1 MSPLLPEISLAI
13 NKEGIFEVEK
23 VPQEVVSTQTEP
35 MKTEDKVSMW
45 AWLLRIVGTQWQN
58 FWLDENV
65 LNMFD
70 QNDLTSNS
78 RLFKLLLY
86 IIRVLKLMTS
96 LLLILS
102 NQKQL
107 LRNRLITNCVVVVSA
122 INFKKYLIFLSL
134 DPPPPLYWE
143 QMAEKRRVALAE
155 VLDENEVV
163 SINIVYLV
171 YKNTDLC

>member
-1 MSPLLPEISLAI
+1 M
-13 NKEGIFEVEK
+13 N
-23 VPQEVVSTQTEP
+23 T
-35 MKTEDKVSMW
+35 
-45 AWLLRIVGTQWQN
+45 
-58 FWLDENV
+58 
-65 LNMFD
+65 FD

-107 LRNRLITNCVVVVSA
+107 LRNRLITNCAVVVSA
-122 INFKKYLIFLSL
+122 INFKNTLSFLSL

-163 SINIVYLV
+163 SINIMYLI
-171 YKNTDLC
+171 YKYRPGNNA

>member
-1 MSPLLPEISLAI
+1 
-13 NKEGIFEVEK
+13 
-23 VPQEVVSTQTEP
+23 
-35 MKTEDKVSMW
+35 
-45 AWLLRIVGTQWQN
+45 
-58 FWLDENV
+58 
-65 LNMFD
+65 
-70 QNDLTSNS
+70 
-78 RLFKLLLY
+78 
-86 IIRVLKLMTS
+86 MTS

-163 SINIVYLV
+163 SINIVYLI
-171 YKNTDLC
+171 YKYRPVLVEAKINT